1 MSSVNYGKKEKR
13 KINNCGKTALKR
25 ARKSLEEWKNRKDSE
40 LFSSLQHR
48 ISCEFIKYRTF
59 NNFYKKNLRI
69 NCSINLIREKRKLAR
84 MEAKIK
90 NIERFNSH
98 NNLYTLQNKLK
109 ADKII
114 KYERDYRRK
123 EEINKRIRE
132 KELAKRRKNEKEYP
146 KEFILMRLD
155 EMKDRE
161 NKKNKKLRLKL
172 NKKDLYLNKLKAKKH
187 EICEQRKIN
196 LENILKER
204 SYRVYEIFDEQNKLR
219 EKKRKEITKRYE
231 EIDKFLYEK
240 ELINEQRKNINT
252 HYTNRYQNYLHRIDN
267 ILYKKYLDKNA
278 LNEIKYMVDTN
289 PVLIGLEEN
298 FIDQMS

>member
-1 MSSVNYGKKEKR
+1 MSS
-13 KINNCGKTALKR
+13 NNCGKTALKR

-114 KYERDYRRK
+114 KYERDYRKK

-231 EIDKFLYEK
+231 EIDKFLNEK

-278 LNEIKYMVDTN
+278 LNEIKYMIDTD

>member
-114 KYERDYRRK
+114 KYERDYRKK

-278 LNEIKYMVDTN
+278 LNEIKYMIDTD
-289 PVLIGLEEN
+289 PVLIGLEEK
-298 FIDQMS
+298 FTDQMS

>member
-1 MSSVNYGKKEKR
+1 MSSLNSNKKEKR
-13 KINNCGKTALKR
+13 NINNCGKTALKR
-25 ARKSLEEWKNRKDSE
+25 AKKSLEEWKNRKDSE

-278 LNEIKYMVDTN
+278 LNEIKYMIDTD
-289 PVLIGLEEN
+289 PVLIGLEEY

>member
-1 MSSVNYGKKEKR
+1 MSS
-13 KINNCGKTALKR
+13 NNCGKTALKR

-48 ISCEFIKYRTF
+48 ISCEFIKCRTF

-172 NKKDLYLNKLKAKKH
+172 NKKDLYLNKLKVKKH

-278 LNEIKYMVDTN
+278 LNEIKYMTDTD

>member
-1 MSSVNYGKKEKR
+1 MSS
-13 KINNCGKTALKR
+13 NNCGKTALKR

-84 MEAKIK
+84 METKIK

-278 LNEIKYMVDTN
+278 LNEIKYMIDTD

>member
-1 MSSVNYGKKEKR
+1 MSS
-13 KINNCGKTALKR
+13 NNCGKTALKR

-114 KYERDYRRK
+114 KYERDYRKK

-172 NKKDLYLNKLKAKKH
+172 NKKDLYLNKLKVKKH

-278 LNEIKYMVDTN
+278 LNEIKYMIDTD

>member
-114 KYERDYRRK
+114 KYERDYRKK

-252 HYTNRYQNYLHRIDN
+252 HYTNRYQNYLHKIDN

-278 LNEIKYMVDTN
+278 LNEIKYMIDTD

>member
-1 MSSVNYGKKEKR
+1 MSS
-13 KINNCGKTALKR
+13 NNCGKTALKR
-25 ARKSLEEWKNRKDSE
+25 ARKSLEEWKNRNDSE

-98 NNLYTLQNKLK
+98 NNLYTLHNKLK

-114 KYERDYRRK
+114 KYERDYRKK

-172 NKKDLYLNKLKAKKH
+172 NKKDLYLNKLKSKKH

-204 SYRVYEIFDEQNKLR
+204 SYRV
-219 EKKRKEITKRYE
+219 
-231 EIDKFLYEK
+231 
-240 ELINEQRKNINT
+240 
-252 HYTNRYQNYLHRIDN
+252 H
-267 ILYKKYLDKNA
+267 
-278 LNEIKYMVDTN
+278 
-289 PVLIGLEEN
+289 
-298 FIDQMS
+298 

>member
-1 MSSVNYGKKEKR
+1 MSS
-13 KINNCGKTALKR
+13 NNCGKTALKR

-114 KYERDYRRK
+114 KYERDYRKK

-240 ELINEQRKNINT
+240 ELINERRKNINT

-278 LNEIKYMVDTN
+278 LNEIKYMIDTD

>member
-1 MSSVNYGKKEKR
+1 MSS
-13 KINNCGKTALKR
+13 NNCGKTALKR

-84 MEAKIK
+84 METKIK

-114 KYERDYRRK
+114 KYERDYRKK

-278 LNEIKYMVDTN
+278 LNEIKYMIDTD

>member
-1 MSSVNYGKKEKR
+1 MSS
-13 KINNCGKTALKR
+13 NNCGKTALKR

-114 KYERDYRRK
+114 KYERDYRKK

-172 NKKDLYLNKLKAKKH
+172 NKKDLYLNKLKVKKH

-240 ELINEQRKNINT
+240 ELINERRKNINT

-278 LNEIKYMVDTN
+278 LNEIKYMIDTD

>member
-1 MSSVNYGKKEKR
+1 MSS
-13 KINNCGKTALKR
+13 NNCGKTALKR

-172 NKKDLYLNKLKAKKH
+172 NKKDLYLNKLKVKKH

-278 LNEIKYMVDTN
+278 LNEIKYMIDTD

>member
-114 KYERDYRRK
+114 KYERDYRKK

-278 LNEIKYMVDTN
+278 LNEIKYMIDTD

>member
-1 MSSVNYGKKEKR
+1 MSS
-13 KINNCGKTALKR
+13 NNCGKTALKR

-114 KYERDYRRK
+114 KYERDYKKK

-161 NKKNKKLRLKL
+161 NKKNKKLKLKL

>member
-13 KINNCGKTALKR
+13 KITNCGKTALKR

-114 KYERDYRRK
+114 KYERDYRKK

-278 LNEIKYMVDTN
+278 LNEIKYMIDTD

>member
-114 KYERDYRRK
+114 KYERDYRKK

-240 ELINEQRKNINT
+240 ELINEQRKNINI
-252 HYTNRYQNYLHRIDN
+252 HYTNRYQNYLHRINN

-278 LNEIKYMVDTN
+278 LNEIKYMIDTD

>member
-1 MSSVNYGKKEKR
+1 MSS
-13 KINNCGKTALKR
+13 NNCGKTALKR

-114 KYERDYRRK
+114 KYERDYRKK

-155 EMKDRE
+155 EMRDRE

>member
-1 MSSVNYGKKEKR
+1 MSS
-13 KINNCGKTALKR
+13 NNCGKTALKR

-114 KYERDYRRK
+114 KYEKDYRRK

-146 KEFILMRLD
+146 KE
-155 EMKDRE
+155 
-161 NKKNKKLRLKL
+161 
-172 NKKDLYLNKLKAKKH
+172 
-187 EICEQRKIN
+187 
-196 LENILKER
+196 
-204 SYRVYEIFDEQNKLR
+204 
-219 EKKRKEITKRYE
+219 
-231 EIDKFLYEK
+231 
-240 ELINEQRKNINT
+240 
-252 HYTNRYQNYLHRIDN
+252 
-267 ILYKKYLDKNA
+267 
-278 LNEIKYMVDTN
+278 
-289 PVLIGLEEN
+289 
-298 FIDQMS
+298 

>member
-109 ADKII
+109 VDKII
-114 KYERDYRRK
+114 KYERDYRKK

-252 HYTNRYQNYLHRIDN
+252 HCTNRYQNYLHRIDN

-278 LNEIKYMVDTN
+278 LNEIKYMIDTD

>member
-59 NNFYKKNLRI
+59 NNFYKKNLRL

-114 KYERDYRRK
+114 KYERDYRKK

-278 LNEIKYMVDTN
+278 LNEIKYMIDTD

>member
-114 KYERDYRRK
+114 KYERDYRKK

-240 ELINEQRKNINT
+240 QLINEQRKNINT

-278 LNEIKYMVDTN
+278 LNEIKYMIDTD

>member
-1 MSSVNYGKKEKR
+1 MSSLNSNKKEKR
-13 KINNCGKTALKR
+13 NINNCGKTALKR
-25 ARKSLEEWKNRKDSE
+25 AKKSLEEWKNRKDSE

-114 KYERDYRRK
+114 KYERDYRKK

-278 LNEIKYMVDTN
+278 LNEIKYMIDTD

>member
-84 MEAKIK
+84 METKIK

-114 KYERDYRRK
+114 KYERDYRKK

-146 KEFILMRLD
+146 KEFILMGLD

-172 NKKDLYLNKLKAKKH
+172 NKKDLYLNKLKEKKH

>member
-114 KYERDYRRK
+114 KYERDYRKK

-155 EMKDRE
+155 EMKNRE
-161 NKKNKKLRLKL
+161 NKKIKKLRLKL

-278 LNEIKYMVDTN
+278 LNEIKYMIDTD

>member
-1 MSSVNYGKKEKR
+1 MSS
-13 KINNCGKTALKR
+13 NNCGKTALKR

-114 KYERDYRRK
+114 KYERDYRKK

-278 LNEIKYMVDTN
+278 LNEIKYMIDTD

>member
-1 MSSVNYGKKEKR
+1 MSS
-13 KINNCGKTALKR
+13 NNCGKTALKR
-25 ARKSLEEWKNRKDSE
+25 ARKSLEEWKNHKDSE

-114 KYERDYRRK
+114 KYERDYRKK

-278 LNEIKYMVDTN
+278 LNEIKYMIDTD

>member
-109 ADKII
+109 VDKII

-278 LNEIKYMVDTN
+278 LNEIKYMIDTD

-298 FIDQMS
+298 LIDQMS

>member
-1 MSSVNYGKKEKR
+1 MSS
-13 KINNCGKTALKR
+13 NNCGKTALKR

-109 ADKII
+109 VDKII

-187 EICEQRKIN
+187 EKCEQRKIN

-278 LNEIKYMVDTN
+278 LNEIKYMIDTD

>member
-1 MSSVNYGKKEKR
+1 MSSLNYDKKEKR

-278 LNEIKYMVDTN
+278 LNEIKYMIDTD

>member
-1 MSSVNYGKKEKR
+1 MSS
-13 KINNCGKTALKR
+13 NNCGKTALKR

-114 KYERDYRRK
+114 KYERDYKKK

-161 NKKNKKLRLKL
+161 NKKNKKLKLKL

-278 LNEIKYMVDTN
+278 LNEIKYMIDTD

>member
-114 KYERDYRRK
+114 KYERDYRKK

-155 EMKDRE
+155 EMKNRE

-172 NKKDLYLNKLKAKKH
+172 NKKDLYLNKLKVKKH

-278 LNEIKYMVDTN
+278 LNEIKYMIDTD

>member
-1 MSSVNYGKKEKR
+1 MSS
-13 KINNCGKTALKR
+13 NNCGKTALKR

-84 MEAKIK
+84 MEVKIK
-90 NIERFNSH
+90 SIERFNSH

-109 ADKII
+109 VDKII
-114 KYERDYRRK
+114 KYERDYRKK

-231 EIDKFLYEK
+231 EIDKFLCEK

-278 LNEIKYMVDTN
+278 LNEIKYMIDTD

>member
-1 MSSVNYGKKEKR
+1 MSS
-13 KINNCGKTALKR
+13 NNCGKTALKR

-114 KYERDYRRK
+114 KYERDYRKK

-161 NKKNKKLRLKL
+161 NKKNKKLKLKL

>member
-84 MEAKIK
+84 METKIK

-109 ADKII
+109 VDKII

-278 LNEIKYMVDTN
+278 LNEIKYMIDTD

>member
-1 MSSVNYGKKEKR
+1 MSS
-13 KINNCGKTALKR
+13 NNCGKTALKR

-59 NNFYKKNLRI
+59 NNFYKKNLRL

-161 NKKNKKLRLKL
+161 NKKNKKLKLKL

-278 LNEIKYMVDTN
+278 LNEIKYMIDTD

>member
-1 MSSVNYGKKEKR
+1 MSS
-13 KINNCGKTALKR
+13 NNCGKTALKR

-40 LFSSLQHR
+40 LLSSLQHR

-172 NKKDLYLNKLKAKKH
+172 NKKDLYLNKLKVKKH

-278 LNEIKYMVDTN
+278 LNEIKYMIDTD

>member
-84 MEAKIK
+84 METKIK

-114 KYERDYRRK
+114 KYERDYRKK

-278 LNEIKYMVDTN
+278 LNEIKYMIDTD

>member
-1 MSSVNYGKKEKR
+1 MSS
-13 KINNCGKTALKR
+13 NNCGKTALKR

-59 NNFYKKNLRI
+59 NNFYKKNLRL

-161 NKKNKKLRLKL
+161 NKKNKKLKLKL

-278 LNEIKYMVDTN
+278 LNEIKYMIDTD

-298 FIDQMS
+298 FTDQMS